1 MPPVGGRNDI
11 KAGRSCHP
19 RYFAFILYS
28 NHRLPMRIA
37 ILNYDHAVPTCVTG
51 PADIWN
57 GMSRMYPLLTGTSM
71 KKPVQ
76 VDFVSASGRV
86 LSATPSG
93 ALAPKR
99 LGPGVVYDLI
109 IVPAM
114 RFEKIDL
121 VLEREQVLIKWL
133 QKQYAQGAELASICV
148 GAFLL
153 AATGL
158 LTGKKITTNWL
169 FAEQFRK
176 HFPYVDLEDD
186 KVIVDQG
193 RLYSCGGAFSFTSF
207 MIYLIEKFCG
217 HEESIIASKILMI
230 NVHDLPQNTFS
241 IFRFQR
247 DHSDEAIGS
256 AQEYIEKNYGS
267 SLSMEE
273 LAARLNMSV
282 RNFIRR
288 FQQATTNT
296 PLEYLQRV
304 RIEAAKKILET
315 KNEGIAQIASRCGYE
330 DVDYFGKIFRRYVA
344 MTPRAYREKY
354 GRNTHL
360 ASPERKDR

>member
-1 MPPVGGRNDI
+1 
-11 KAGRSCHP
+11 
-19 RYFAFILYS
+19 
-28 NHRLPMRIA
+28 MRIA
-37 ILNYDHAVPTCVTG
+37 ILTYEHAVPTCVTG

-57 GMSRMYPLLTGTSM
+57 GMFRMYPLLTGTPM
-71 KKPVQ
+71 KKPIQ
-76 VDFVSASGRV
+76 VDFVSASGRT
-86 LSATPSG
+86 LFATPSG
-93 ALAPKR
+93 AQKAKK
-99 LGPGVVYDLI
+99 LGLGEVYDLV

-114 RFEKIDL
+114 RFERIDQ
-121 VLEREQVLIKWL
+121 VLESEKVLIKWL
-133 QKQYAQGAELASICV
+133 QKQYSQGAELASICV

-158 LTGKKITTNWL
+158 LTGKKATTNWL
-169 FAEQFRK
+169 FAGQFRK
-176 HFPYVDLEDD
+176 HFPYVELEDD
-186 KVIVDQG
+186 KVIMDQG

-247 DHSDEAIGS
+247 DHADEAIAK
-256 AQEYIEKNYGS
+256 AQVYIEGNYTA
-267 SLSMEE
+267 SLSMEK
-273 LAARLNMSV
+273 LAARCNMSV

-296 PLEYLQRV
+296 PLEYVQRV

-315 KNEGIAQIASRCGYE
+315 RNEGIAQIASRCGYE

-354 GRNTHL
+354 GKSN
-360 ASPERKDR
+360 

>member
-1 MPPVGGRNDI
+1 
-11 KAGRSCHP
+11 
-19 RYFAFILYS
+19 
-28 NHRLPMRIA
+28 MRIA
-37 ILNYDHAVPTCVTG
+37 VLNYEHAVPTCVTG

-57 GMSRMYPLLTGTSM
+57 GMFRMYPLLTGTPM
-71 KKPVQ
+71 KKAIQ
-76 VDFVSASGRV
+76 IDFVSASGRV
-86 LSATPSG
+86 LSA
-93 ALAPKR
+93 API
-99 LGPGVVYDLI
+99 GVQKQKKLTSKEVYDLVI
-109 IVPAM
+109 IPAM
-114 RFEKIDL
+114 RFEKINQ
-121 VLEREQVLIKWL
+121 VLERERVLIKWL
-133 QKQYAQGAELASICV
+133 QDQYAQGAELASICV

-158 LTGKKITTNWL
+158 MTGKKITTNWL
-169 FAEQFRK
+169 FAEEFRK
-176 HFPYVDLEDD
+176 RFPYVDLEDD

-193 RLYSCGGAFSFTSF
+193 RLNSCGGAFSFTSF

-247 DHSDEAIGS
+247 DHSDETIGN
-256 AQEYIEKNYGS
+256 AQQYIEKNYTS

-273 LAARLNMSV
+273 LAGRFNMSV

-315 KNEGIAQIASRCGYE
+315 RNEGIAQIASRCGYE

-354 GRNTHL
+354 GKGGQRIT
-360 ASPERKDR
+360 

>member
-1 MPPVGGRNDI
+1 
-11 KAGRSCHP
+11 
-19 RYFAFILYS
+19 
-28 NHRLPMRIA
+28 MRIA
-37 ILNYDHAVPTCVTG
+37 ILKYEHAVPTCVTG

-57 GMSRMYPLLTGTSM
+57 GMSRMYPVLTGIPM
-71 KKPVQ
+71 KMPIQ
-76 VDFVSASGRV
+76 VDFVTAAGGV
-86 LSATPSG
+86 LSATPNG
-93 ALAPKR
+93 TEEKR
-99 LGPGVVYDLI
+99 KLGSKEVYDLAI
-109 IVPAM
+109 IPAM
-114 RFEKIDL
+114 RFERIDA
-121 VLEREQVLIKWL
+121 VIESEQELIKWL
-133 QKQYAQGAELASICV
+133 QRQYAQGAELASICV
-148 GAFLL
+148 GAFML

-169 FAEQFRK
+169 FADQFRK
-176 HFPYVDLEDD
+176 HFPYVKLEDD
-186 KVIVDQG
+186 KVIIDQG

-217 HEESIIASKILMI
+217 HEESVIASKILMI

-241 IFRFQR
+241 IFRFQH
-247 DHSDEAIGS
+247 DHSDEDIAK
-256 AQEYIEKNYGS
+256 AQVYIEKNFKT
-267 SLSMEE
+267 SLSMED
-273 LAARLNMSV
+273 LAVQCNMSV

-315 KNEGIAQIASRCGYE
+315 RKEGIAQIASRCGYE

-354 GRNTHL
+354 GRSTNL
-360 ASPERKDR
+360 VGQARKSR

>member
-1 MPPVGGRNDI
+1 
-11 KAGRSCHP
+11 
-19 RYFAFILYS
+19 
-28 NHRLPMRIA
+28 MRIA
-37 ILNYDHAVPTCVTG
+37 ILKYDHAVPTCMTG

-57 GMSRMYPLLTGTSM
+57 GMSRMYPILTGSPM
-71 KKPVQ
+71 KMPIE
-76 VDFVSASGRV
+76 VDFVTAAGDV
-86 LSATPSG
+86 LMATPNGSSDT
-93 ALAPKR
+93 ARK
-99 LGPGVVYDLI
+99 LGPKEVYDLV

-114 RFEKIDL
+114 RFERIDE
-121 VLEREQVLIKWL
+121 VIEREQVLINWL
-133 QKQYAQGAELASICV
+133 QEQYAQGAELASICV
-148 GAFLL
+148 GAFML

-186 KVIVDQG
+186 KVIIDQG
-193 RLYSCGGAFSFTSF
+193 KLYSCGGAFSFTSF

-241 IFRFQR
+241 IFRFQH
-247 DHSDEAIGS
+247 DHSDEDIAK
-256 AQEYIEKNYGS
+256 AQVYIEKNFKTA
-267 SLSMEE
+267 LSIED
-273 LAARLNMSV
+273 LALRSNMSV

-315 KNEGIAQIASRCGYE
+315 KKEGIAQIASRCGYE

-354 GRNTHL
+354 GRSANL
-360 ASPERKDR
+360 AGLAKKSR

>member
-1 MPPVGGRNDI
+1 
-11 KAGRSCHP
+11 
-19 RYFAFILYS
+19 
-28 NHRLPMRIA
+28 MRIA
-37 ILNYDHAVPTCVTG
+37 ILKYDHAVPTCVTG

-57 GMSRMYPLLTGTSM
+57 GMSRMYPILTGTPM
-71 KKPVQ
+71 KMLIQ
-76 VDFVSASGRV
+76 VDFVTASDSV
-86 LSATPSG
+86 LFATPNG
-93 ALAPKR
+93 ADTAKK
-99 LGPGVVYDLI
+99 LGAKEVYDLV

-121 VLEREQVLIKWL
+121 VLESEQVLIKWL

-186 KVIVDQG
+186 KVIIDQG
-193 RLYSCGGAFSFTSF
+193 KLYSCGGAFSFTSF

-230 NVHDLPQNTFS
+230 NVHDLPQNSFS
-241 IFRFQR
+241 IFRFQH
-247 DHSDEAIGS
+247 DHADEDIAK
-256 AQEYIEKNYGS
+256 AQVYIEKNFKTA
-267 SLSMEE
+267 LSIED
-273 LAARLNMSV
+273 LAGRCNMSL

-288 FQQATTNT
+288 FRQATTNT

-315 KNEGIAQIASRCGYE
+315 KNEGIVQIASRCGYE
-330 DVDYFGKIFRRYVA
+330 DVDYFGKIFKRYVA

-360 ASPERKDR
+360 LNPLKKRMEA